1 VPEEAEREGPLL
13 AIDTPMVELIAGL
26 RRRLAAGE
34 RVLRVLAL
42 DPDLGRGCYPGE
54 RVMVAGREP
63 LRGLHRSWRVWLDLA
78 GRLGLRMAT
87 PRRVDAATL
96 ELRLERLDE
105 RARWQA
111 AEDVPASERYGR
123 DSGYAR
129 ISKLEDPD
137 LVIDLDDALTRAGLP
152 AAPRIL
158 ELGVNRG
165 DSLALIVA
173 LRPALVDAAEFVG
186 VDHSASA
193 LALARERFA
202 GPRRRFIA
210 ADVNALASLE
220 LGEFDLVL
228 AMGTLQSPGVDDRAL
243 LRQIVQRQLAPT
255 GALIVG
261 VPNCRYLDGELLHGA
276 RQKNYSQPE
285 LGLVIKDIAFYR
297 RYLQQH
303 RRTVHVTG
311 KHYLL
316 VTAVA

>member
-1 VPEEAEREGPLL
+1 MGETDEGSPL
-13 AIDTPMVELIAGL
+13 AIDLPMVELIAAL
-26 RRRLAAGE
+26 RGRIAAGE
-34 RVLRVLAL
+34 RVFTVLAL
-42 DPDLGRGCYPGE
+42 DPDLGRGCYAGE
-54 RVMVAGREP
+54 RVVVAGGEHV
-63 LRGLHRSWRVWLDLA
+63 HRPFRVWVDLA
-78 GRLGLRMAT
+78 DRLGLRMAT
-87 PRRVDAATL
+87 PRRVDATTL
-96 ELRLERLDE
+96 ALRFERLDE

-111 AEDVPASERYGR
+111 AGPVSERYGR

-137 LVIDLDDALTRAGLP
+137 LVIDLGEALQRAALP
-152 AAPRIL
+152 ARPRIL

-165 DSLALIVA
+165 DGLALLVA
-173 LRPALVDAAEFVG
+173 VCPELAAAEFVG

-193 LALARERFA
+193 IALARERFP
-202 GPRRRFIA
+202 GQRFVV

-220 LGEFDLVL
+220 LGAFDLVL

-243 LRQIVQRQLAPT
+243 LRQLVQEQLAPT

-261 VPNCRYLDGELLHGA
+261 VPNCRYLDGELVHGA
-276 RQKNYSQPE
+276 RQRNYAQPE
-285 LGLVIKDIAFYR
+285 LALVIKDLAFYK

-316 VTAVA
+316 LTAVA